1 MLDFKRPGPKA
12 ALTWVAVWV
21 FAFVVLAFVPTDQ
34 ALPNFADLPNEIHYS
49 HGTNVDVHDLDVV
62 ALTEKG

>member
-1 MLDFKRPGPKA
+1 M
-12 ALTWVAVWV
+12 
-21 FAFVVLAFVPTDQ
+21 VVLAFVPTDQ